1 MDKQTCENHI
11 AVLKKVRGACDS
23 QLDVGVKA
31 ELDAVIEALE
41 RFEPDHGAER
51 AMKLVERTLRIIA
64 VIVQIVTNI
73 GDWM

>member
-11 AVLKKVRGACDS
+11 AILKKVRGACDS
-23 QLDVGVKA
+23 QLDAGVKA

-51 AMKLVERTLRIIA
+51 AMKLAERALQIIA
-64 VIVQIVTNI
+64 VIVKIMTDI
-73 GDWM
+73 GGWM

>member
-51 AMKLVERTLRIIA
+51 AMKLVERALRIIA
-64 VIVQIVTNI
+64 VIVRIMTNI
-73 GDWM
+73 GGWM

>member
-1 MDKQTCENHI
+1 MDKQTCKNHI

-51 AMKLVERTLRIIA
+51 AMRLAQRALQIIA
-64 VIVQIVTNI
+64 VIVKIMTNI
-73 GDWM
+73 GG

>member
-41 RFEPDHGAER
+41 RFEPVHGAER
-51 AMKLVERTLRIIA
+51 AMKLVERALRIIA
-64 VIVQIVTNI
+64 KVVQIVTNI

>member
-1 MDKQTCENHI
+1 MDAQTCKNHI

-51 AMKLVERTLRIIA
+51 AMKLAERALQIIA
-64 VIVQIVTNI
+64 VIVKIMTDI
-73 GDWM
+73 GGWM